1 MFSMNRIKS
10 ILVALAAVVMV
21 SCVNETPVVK
31 YLEVTPNNLAGQ
43 WELVEW
49 SGAELD
55 ADSYFYIDL
64 VRKERKFT
72 IYQNFDSMSDYP
84 HVVTGEFNIEMDV
97 ELGAIIRGIYDY
109 DEGFWA
115 HEYEINNLTESSME
129 WVATD
134 DPSFVQ
140 KFKRIPSIPENLKD

>member
-1 MFSMNRIKS
+1 
-10 ILVALAAVVMV
+10 
-21 SCVNETPVVK
+21 
-31 YLEVTPNNLAGQ
+31 
-43 WELVEW
+43 
-49 SGAELD
+49 
-55 ADSYFYIDL
+55 
-64 VRKERKFT
+64 
-72 IYQNFDSMSDYP
+72 MSDYP

-115 HEYEINNLTESSME
+115 HEYEVNNLTESSME

>member
-1 MFSMNRIKS
+1 MAVF
-10 ILVALAAVVMV
+10 AVVA
-21 SCVNETPVVK
+21 SCTKEKPVVE
-31 YLEVTPNNLAGQ
+31 YLDVTPNSISGS
-43 WELVEW
+43 WELVLLND
-49 SGAELD
+49 SELQEGTYLYLD
-55 ADSYFYIDL
+55 F
-64 VRKERKFT
+64 VRKDRTFA

-115 HEYEINNLTESSME
+115 HEYEVNNLTESSME